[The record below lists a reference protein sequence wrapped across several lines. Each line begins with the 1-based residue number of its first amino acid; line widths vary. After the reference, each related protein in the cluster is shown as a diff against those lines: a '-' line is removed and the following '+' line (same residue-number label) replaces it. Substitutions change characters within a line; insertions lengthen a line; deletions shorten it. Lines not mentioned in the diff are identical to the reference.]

1 LHVGLKHSGAIM
13 NRPSADLYRASRPV
27 LAVATLALLGSPL
40 VSRAD
45 AVEQAMDACVQAFVA
60 ASLPKGQRVVVDKT
74 NIASGPLDAQSRT
87 YRIVLKATGTTSGR
101 QLAKGVCVANRD
113 GEVITLNG
121 RRAPQPA
128 LAVANIETVAR

>member
-1 LHVGLKHSGAIM
+1 M
-13 NRPSADLYRASRPV
+13 NRPSADLHRASLPV

-45 AVEQAMDACVQAFVA
+45 AVEQATDACVQAFVA

-74 NIASGPLDAQSRT
+74 KFVSGRLDAQSRT
-87 YRIVLKATGTTSGR
+87 YRIVLKATGSTSGR

-113 GEVITLNG
+113 GEVIALNG
-121 RRAPQPA
+121 RRPPKLTQ
-128 LAVANIETVAR
+128 AVASTETAAR